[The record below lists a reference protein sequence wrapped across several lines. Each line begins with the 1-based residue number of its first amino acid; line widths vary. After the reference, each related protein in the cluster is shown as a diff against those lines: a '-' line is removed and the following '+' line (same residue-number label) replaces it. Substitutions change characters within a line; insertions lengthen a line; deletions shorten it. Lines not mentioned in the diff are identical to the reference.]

1 MIVSRALITE
11 ILRTAL
17 AVTLVIISIFLVLRG
32 MGFLSQAAEGI
43 IPVNAVLTLVTLK
56 MVAYLDVMIPLM
68 FYVAT
73 LMVLGRWYKDNEM
86 VVLSSAGMGLL
97 SFLRPI
103 TILIIIVGGLVAAF
117 SFYLTPKALEKGYT
131 LEKQYRQSNELAGVI
146 PGRFMESK
154 SGRGVYFVEKYNR
167 RTSLYENVFV
177 YKSSFDREGV
187 VVAKTAYRMEDPKTQ
202 DQFLVLQDGTR
213 YEGTPGM
220 PDYRVIDFERYALR
234 IEPKNQTKLYLP
246 IRALSNDELRN
257 SESPKYKGEW
267 YWRIAKTFT
276 LPVLAIFALALSYVD
291 SRRGKSTGMILAFLI
306 YLTYTNLLGYAVALV
321 QKGKVESGMP
331 IWFVHILFGAFAIYC
346 LYRRNNNLPIFP
358 ELPIKQLIKTK

>member
-1 MIVSRALITE
+1 MTE

-43 IPVNAVLTLVTLK
+43 IPVDAVLSLVTLK

-86 VVLSSAGMGLL
+86 VVLASAGMGLV

-103 TILIIIVGGLVAAF
+103 AILIFIVGGLVAAF
-117 SFYLTPKALEKGYT
+117 SFYLTPKALEKGYA
-131 LEKQYRQSNELAGVI
+131 LEKEYRQSNELAGVI
-146 PGRFMESK
+146 PGQFMESK
-154 SGRGVYFVEKYNR
+154 SGQGVYFVEEFDRK
-167 RTSLYENVFV
+167 TDLYQNVFV
-177 YKSSFDREGV
+177 YKSSFEREGV
-187 VVAKTAYRMEDPKTQ
+187 VVAKTAYRTEDPKTQ

-246 IRALSNDELRN
+246 IRALSNDELKN
-257 SESPKYKGEW
+257 SDNPKYRGEW
-267 YWRIAKTFT
+267 YWRIAKVFT
-276 LPVLAIFALALSYVD
+276 LPVLAIFALALSFVD

-321 QKGKVESGMP
+321 QKGKVESGTP
-331 IWFVHILFGAFAIYC
+331 IWFVHIMFAIFAVYC
-346 LYRRNNNLPIFP
+346 LYRRNKNMPIFP
-358 ELPIKQLIKTK
+358 ELAKPSLRAIPKLKRS